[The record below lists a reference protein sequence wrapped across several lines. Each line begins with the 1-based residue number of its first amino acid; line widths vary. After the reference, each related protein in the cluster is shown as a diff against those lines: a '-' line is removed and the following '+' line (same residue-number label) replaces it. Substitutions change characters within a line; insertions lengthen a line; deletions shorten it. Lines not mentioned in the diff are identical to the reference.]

1 MNLFLKTLILVLFF
15 SCEKDKSETPQ
26 APVKPYDNALA
37 ATWKLI
43 SVTSNSGAITT
54 NPTDKEILTTF
65 QKDTNTLTFEN
76 AGSMGSGKYTL
87 LSSNRLNI
95 AAQRA
100 DRGGWPNGPWL
111 DLYLENI
118 NKANSYQVIDNQLKI
133 TTSEGSK
140 IQFSKL

>member
-65 QKDTNTLTFEN
+65 QKDTNTLRFEN

-87 LSSNRLNI
+87 LSDKGITISIKRG
-95 AAQRA
+95 
-100 DRGGWPNGPWL
+100 DFGGWPNGPWL
-111 DLYLENI
+111 DLYIENM
-118 NKANSYQVIDNQLKI
+118 NKAKSYEVANGELKVK
-133 TTSEGSK
+133 TNENK
-140 IQFSKL
+140 MLVFSKQ